1 MSEVQ
6 IRFSSIQWGVG
17 ESTVAL
23 CIEIVYSR
31 VNNTR
36 SVEEEDEVVVSLFGV
51 LIVISDEID
60 IWK

>member
-6 IRFSSIQWGVG
+6 IRFSSIQWSVD

-23 CIEIVYSR
+23 CSEIVYSR

-36 SVEEEDEVVVSLFGV
+36 SVEEDDEIVVSLFGV
-51 LIVISDEID
+51 LIVIIQEIE
-60 IWK
+60 I